1 MTYATAKQLL
11 RDFLTTDEIYDLVED
26 QFGTD
31 RVPTWEAQDFL
42 IDLATDL
49 EYCLPHLAQ
58 LRSGM
63 ITRIHLL
70 RDPDLGAGWV
80 IWMARDTF
88 RRAPA
93 IFSSVGPAETIT
105 LPALLDWLRTNW
117 TPEVYTD
124 D

>member
-1 MTYATAKQLL
+1 MNYSQAKKLL
-11 RDFLTTDEIYDLVED
+11 RDVLTSDEIYDLVGD

-31 RVPTWEAQDFL
+31 RVPTWEAQDYL
-42 IDLATDL
+42 TDLACDL
-49 EYCLPHLAQ
+49 EYILPHLAQ

-63 ITRIHLL
+63 IPRIHLL
-70 RDPDLGAGWV
+70 LDSDLGAGWV

-93 IFSSVGPAETIT
+93 IFSSVGPAETIA
-105 LPALLDWLRTNW
+105 LPDLINWLRTNW
-117 TPEVYTD
+117 TYEVRTD